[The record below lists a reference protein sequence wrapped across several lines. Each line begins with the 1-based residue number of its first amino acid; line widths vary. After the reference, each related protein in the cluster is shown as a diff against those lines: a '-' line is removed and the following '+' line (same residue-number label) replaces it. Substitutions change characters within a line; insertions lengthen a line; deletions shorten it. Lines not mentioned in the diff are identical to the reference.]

1 MVIIGEKINVT
12 NPLIFES
19 ISSRDLSAVVNF
31 AILQVEAGADILD
44 VNLGPDISRCK
55 EIMQEA
61 VKAIQEEVDVPLC
74 INGVPEMIEA
84 GLMVHRGRAIIN
96 GITGDK
102 KRMER
107 LLSLARE
114 HNAEIIGMTI
124 PEKGYAENIEEKCS
138 IAIEITEQA
147 KAYGISPSNIFLD
160 PVMSSFSIRSD
171 ALIHI
176 VRNVRVF
183 KELFPEVKT
192 LIGLSN
198 ISQGIKEKNRSI
210 INSTALGIL
219 IGAGLDAAIMNPLDK
234 LVIDT
239 AKTAKLLC
247 KNGIYCDVYLCG

>member
-84 GLMVHRGRAIIN
+84 GLMVHRGEAIIN
-96 GITGDK
+96 GVTGDR
-102 KRMER
+102 KRMEK

-160 PVMSSFSIRSD
+160 PVMSSFSIRSNV
-171 ALIHI
+171 LIHI

-198 ISQGIKEKNRSI
+198 ISQGIKEKTGLSL
-210 INSTALGIL
+210 TAQHLEF
-219 IGAGLDAAIMNPLDK
+219 
-234 LVIDT
+234 
-239 AKTAKLLC
+239 
-247 KNGIYCDVYLCG
+247 